1 MSPAK
6 RRALGTA
13 WLCGGAAAA
22 YGGVRLVDRRMQ
34 APFRVAPRPRP
45 SVATVLAVAP
55 GTVTFTR
62 TPRSMLPGR
71 FRIAWDGDA
80 TPIGEI
86 LGWDEDSVTRRLA
99 AGSPAPPVGAVVSW
113 DTSVYR
119 GDPHSARDLCYRE
132 IAVEGPLGP
141 LPAWELTG
149 ARRDWIVLVH
159 GLRGSREEALR
170 ILPALSALGFSLLVI
185 SYRNDIGA
193 PGSHDGLYHLGDSEW
208 EDLEAAVRHVF
219 GGGAETVVLF
229 GFSMGGSII
238 EAFLQRSSL
247 AGQVR
252 AAVLDSPLLNASAL
266 VDAETHRRNIP
277 DRAARALNLL
287 LARRTGIDFAAL
299 DHEHRRGRRPIP
311 TLLLHSAADPTT
323 PVAASDG
330 FAARNQGTVVYVRV
344 DAAGH
349 TAIWNLDPVRY
360 ERAVTDFLRQVYADP
375 GVPADR

>member
-1 MSPAK
+1 
-6 RRALGTA
+6 
-13 WLCGGAAAA
+13 
-22 YGGVRLVDRRMQ
+22 MQ
-34 APFRVAPRPRP
+34 APFRVAPRSRP
-45 SVATVLAVAP
+45 TVATVLAVTP
-55 GTVTFTR
+55 GAATFTR
-62 TPRSMLPGR
+62 TPRSILPGR

-80 TPIGEI
+80 TLVGEI
-86 LGWDEDSVTRRLA
+86 LGWDEHSVTRRLA
-99 AGSPAPPVGAVVSW
+99 TGSPVPPVGADVSW

-119 GDPHSARDLCYRE
+119 GDPHSARDLRYRE

-141 LPAWELTG
+141 LPAWELAG

-159 GLRGSREEALR
+159 GLGSSRQEALR

-185 SYRNDIGA
+185 SYRNDAGA

-208 EDLEAAVRHVF
+208 EDLEAAVRYVRD
-219 GGGAETVVLF
+219 GGAETVVLF
-229 GFSMGGSII
+229 GFSMGGSIV

-266 VDAETHRRNIP
+266 VDVERRRRHIP
-277 DRAARALNLL
+277 DRAARVLNVLL
-287 LARRTGIDFAAL
+287 SRQTGIDFAAL
-299 DHEHRRGRRPIP
+299 DHEHREGRQAVP

-323 PVAASDG
+323 PVAASDS
-330 FAARNQGTVVYVRV
+330 FAARNQGTVVYIRV

-375 GVPADR
+375 GAPAGL